1 MAAMDVDDT
10 ITTATPE
17 FEVDLGNLSVGWFRE
32 EKDFE
37 YLEKGRELVQILVEK
52 LFNLPSTVDK
62 VGRLVNLPKPTLQLP
77 REKPVC
83 VIIIVIII
91 ICAIFVG
98 LGFES
103 YFGA

>member
-1 MAAMDVDDT
+1 MT
-10 ITTATPE
+10 
-17 FEVDLGNLSVGWFRE
+17 LLWFRE
-32 EKDFE
+32 EKDLE

-83 VIIIVIII
+83 IIIIIIIII
-91 ICAIFVG
+91 ICAILG

-103 YFGA
+103 YYGA

>member
-1 MAAMDVDDT
+1 MT
-10 ITTATPE
+10 
-17 FEVDLGNLSVGWFRE
+17 LLWFRE
-32 EKDFE
+32 EKDLE

-83 VIIIVIII
+83 IIIIIIII
-91 ICAIFVG
+91 ICAILVD

-103 YFGA
+103 YYGA